1 MSQKISEM
9 TLENDNVTRE
19 ASSCK
24 RPGPDSN
31 HDGPILKKASGSK
44 KVPEIQTPKNVS
56 ENTRVTEA
64 DESAI
69 LENKHRQEI
78 KRFERQLIFERQ
90 QNVDLVVR
98 YERKLCTLKKTH
110 EAQFHA
116 LKEKTS
122 LLGITDKTQ
131 SEIEQNVAQRRN
143 KSITEEQSQVMSHVK
158 KGDQSSIGKEKPSK
172 DKNEDSVMEKDYISK
187 RETVWTYLELKYLD
201 AGLDE
206 EPALD
211 NGSALELALKFAES
225 DTDSDEDDDETSMKS
240 FGVDIEDMTSYEFST
255 YSELQKVLGRL
266 NNKNSEDD
274 EEEKEQ
280 GFLADRLIYCL
291 QIVRNVPSPKHDRSL
306 ARAGDLVR
314 TFDRAELR
322 LVSNPKKA
330 LEKFSLGEILK
341 VKDSLKEI
349 MDEFTQKFYYYTNVK
364 ASAINARD
372 KMGEPKV
379 TSSMDKF
386 AQYVDFLEKDIEAF
400 WRNNECVSIV
410 AETGRALNVVKRVEK
425 AVRECSKEKDGEA

>member
-19 ASSCK
+19 ASPCK
-24 RPGPDSN
+24 RPGPDST

-44 KVPEIQTPKNVS
+44 KVLEIQTPKSVS
-56 ENTRVTEA
+56 ENTRDTEA

-69 LENKHRQEI
+69 RENKYRQE
-78 KRFERQLIFERQ
+78 KECFERQLIFERQ
-90 QNVDLVVR
+90 QNVDLVVN
-98 YERKLCTLKKTH
+98 KK
-110 EAQFHA
+110 
-116 LKEKTS
+116 
-122 LLGITDKTQ
+122 
-131 SEIEQNVAQRRN
+131 
-143 KSITEEQSQVMSHVK
+143 
-158 KGDQSSIGKEKPSK
+158 
-172 DKNEDSVMEKDYISK
+172 
-187 RETVWTYLELKYLD
+187 ETVWTYLELKYIEG
-201 AGLDE
+201 GLDE

-291 QIVRNVPSPKHDRSL
+291 QNVRNVPSPKHDRSL
-306 ARAGDLVR
+306 ARAVDLVR
-314 TFDRAELR
+314 TFDRAELG

-330 LEKFSLGEILK
+330 PEKFSLGEILK
-341 VKDSLKEI
+341 VKNSLKEI
-349 MDEFTQKFYYYTNVK
+349 MDEFTQKFYYYTKVK

-425 AVRECSKEKDGEA
+425 AVRECSKDKEGKA